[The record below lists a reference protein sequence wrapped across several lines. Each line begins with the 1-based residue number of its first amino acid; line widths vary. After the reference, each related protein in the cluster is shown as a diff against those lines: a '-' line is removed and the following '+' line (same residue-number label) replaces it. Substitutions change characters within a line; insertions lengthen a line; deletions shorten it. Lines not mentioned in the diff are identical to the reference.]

1 MSEEEDKQA
10 AWEFEL
16 CYEGNPHGDLKYK
29 DKDMRAAFLAGIAHG
44 RKALMEGEPDGWC
57 AWNEERKVWH
67 FMSDGRALIYKTREY
82 KGPLTGGFRYVPVK
96 LLRMEVSAGE

>member
-16 CYEGNPHGDLKYK
+16 CYEGNPHGDLRYK

-44 RKALMEGEPDGWC
+44 RKTLNENLAWLKMACEIEIESHEDIKGSNNWERVLANYKEIVDGL
-57 AWNEERKVWH
+57 
-67 FMSDGRALIYKTREY
+67 DD
-82 KGPLTGGFRYVPVK
+82 
-96 LLRMEVSAGE
+96 LLNRLEAKS